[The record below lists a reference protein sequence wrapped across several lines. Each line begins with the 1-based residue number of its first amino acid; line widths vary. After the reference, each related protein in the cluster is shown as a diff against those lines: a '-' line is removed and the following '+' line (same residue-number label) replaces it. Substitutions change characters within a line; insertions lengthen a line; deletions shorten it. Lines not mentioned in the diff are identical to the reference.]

1 MTNNVY
7 TIKCI
12 DLTDDKD
19 YKDFTGRIDIEKV
32 DNQLFT
38 DDELDNLEKL
48 FYYLPV
54 VVTDNE
60 TGVSLWMS
68 DNHCVDDIMET
79 VKAELVK

>member
-1 MTNNVY
+1 MTEYN
-7 TIKCI
+7 IKYI

-19 YKDFTGRIDIEKV
+19 YEDFTGRIDIEKV

-38 DDELDNLEKL
+38 DDELDNVEKR

-54 VVTDNE
+54 SVTGNE
-60 TGVSLWMS
+60 TGVSLWLS

>member
-1 MTNNVY
+1 MDEY
-7 TIKCI
+7 TIKYI

-19 YKDFTGRIDIEKV
+19 CEDFTGRIDIEKV

-38 DDELDNLEKL
+38 SDELDNLEKC
-48 FYYLPV
+48 FYYLSV

-60 TGVSLWMS
+60 TGVSLWLS

>member
-1 MTNNVY
+1 MTEY
-7 TIKCI
+7 TIKYI

-19 YKDFTGRIDIEKV
+19 FEGFTGRIDIEKV

-38 DDELDNLEKL
+38 DDELDNLEKR

-54 VVTDNE
+54 VVTDNA
-60 TGVSLWMS
+60 TGVSLWLS

>member
-1 MTNNVY
+1 MTEY
-7 TIKCI
+7 AIKYI

-19 YKDFTGRIDIEKV
+19 FDDFTGRIDIEKV
-32 DNQLFT
+32 GNQLFT
-38 DDELDNLEKL
+38 DDELDNLEKR

-54 VVTDNE
+54 AITDNE
-60 TGVSLWMS
+60 TGISLWLS

>member
-1 MTNNVY
+1 MTEY
-7 TIKCI
+7 TIKYI

-19 YKDFTGRIDIEKV
+19 YEDFTGRIDIEKV

-38 DDELDNLEKL
+38 DDELDNVEKR

-54 VVTDNE
+54 SVTGNE
-60 TGVSLWMS
+60 TGVSLWLS
-68 DNHCVDDIMET
+68 DNRCVDDIMET

>member
-1 MTNNVY
+1 MTEY
-7 TIKCI
+7 TIKYT

-19 YKDFTGRIDIEKV
+19 FEAFTGRIDIEKV

-38 DDELDNLEKL
+38 DDELDNLEKR

-60 TGVSLWMS
+60 TGVSLWLS